1 MFKWLAKATR
11 AQLARAC
18 ALVASA
24 VVCWPATVGGAHPA
38 QDAAPEVLTRGG
50 WVNVVEG
57 AAKYARGPVAYS
69 LQGDDRLRAG
79 DLIST
84 GRDGRVEVLLNP
96 GYYLRLG
103 AQTECRLL
111 DTRVDNL
118 KLQLHRGTAAFEV
131 LEHDAYLAGS
141 VPAVQ
146 SYELIA
152 IVTPSTEI
160 VVRRAG
166 LYRINVAAD
175 RSTELLVR
183 DGEAL
188 AGRTRIKAKR
198 AARAAGGAVSFSEFD
213 PKVEDPFDV
222 WCRTRAQALIA
233 ANRSL
238 RSAPWRVAQ
247 RNGAEV
253 SLDVP
258 AEREQSG
265 GKAYLLSA
273 VPGLVK
279 FVESGVAIN
288 RVGAGWQELAPETAL
303 QAGDALRTG
312 PHSRAE
318 LLLLPDVYLR
328 LDGGSEV
335 AVTELSFDAITLKLT
350 RGAAILDVV
359 RLDPKRAPPLTLAG
373 PAVAF
378 TITRAGNYRLDVKPS
393 GAEILV
399 RKGRINIAGQAVE
412 SCQRVGAGVAT
423 ACADDDEDGFDLWS
437 AARGNGAP
445 GVEGPAARMRRILN
459 RARVQW
465 TGFWYRQ
472 SRLGMYTFVPHHAY
486 LDFRSPYGG
495 KYSTV
500 FMQ

>member
-11 AQLARAC
+11 AKLARAC
-18 ALVASA
+18 ALVAS
-24 VVCWPATVGGAHPA
+24 VLVCWPTAAGGARPTW
-38 QDAAPEVLTRGG
+38 DAAPEVLTRGG
-50 WVNVVEG
+50 WANVVEG
-57 AAKYARGPVAYS
+57 AAQYARGPVAYS
-69 LQGDDRLRAG
+69 LQADDRLQAG

-84 GRDGRVEVLLNP
+84 GPDARIEVLLNP

-131 LEHDAYLAGS
+131 LEHDAYLAGN

-152 IVTPSTEI
+152 IVTPGTEI

-166 LYRINVAAD
+166 IYRINVVAD
-175 RSTELLVR
+175 GRAELLVR

-188 AGRTRIKAKR
+188 AGRTRVKAKR
-198 AARAAGGAVSFSEFD
+198 AARAAGGAVSLGEFD

-222 WCRTRAQALIA
+222 WCRVRAQALVA

-238 RSAPWRVAQ
+238 KSAPWRVAQ

-258 AEREQSG
+258 TERRQSG
-265 GKAYLLSA
+265 DKAFLLSA

-288 RVGAGWQELAPETAL
+288 RAGAGWQELVPETAL
-303 QAGDALRTG
+303 KAGDALRTG
-312 PHSRAE
+312 AHSRAE
-318 LLLLPDVYLR
+318 LLLLPEVYLR

-335 AVTELSFDAITLKLT
+335 AVTELSFDAITLKLA
-350 RGAAILDVV
+350 RGAAILDLVM
-359 RLDPKRAPPLTLAG
+359 LDPKRATPLTLAG
-373 PAVAF
+373 PTVAF
-378 TITRAGNYRLDVKPS
+378 TIMRAGNYRLDVKSS
-393 GAEILV
+393 GDEILV
-399 RKGRINIAGQAVE
+399 RKGRIVIAGQAVE
-412 SCQRVGAGVAT
+412 SCRRVVAGVAT
-423 ACADDDEDGFDLWS
+423 ACADDEQDGFDLWS
-437 AARGNGAP
+437 EERGNGAP

-459 RARVQW
+459 GARVQW

-472 SRLGMYTFVPHHAY
+472 PKLGIYTFVPHHAY